1 MTDKALSDE
10 TVKTYRYLRLGLVA
24 VVVWLLISVAE
35 TSISTQCVQ
44 TSLSAF
50 YYTTSHS
57 VFVASLSAIGVTLI
71 AYQGTVLAEEV
82 LLDVS
87 GVLAIIVA
95 LVPLT
100 PSPANGGNA
109 ARACGLSLPTDA
121 DGTVGSVNNVSSLLV
136 TGVVIVV
143 TYRVVRRKSIAAH
156 TSSAAHQVTL
166 TTGLAARLAKSVL
179 GAGQVVVSGVAVL
192 YLVAGVVWFVAAP
205 DQFKANGHRLA
216 ALGLFVGIVLVAIFY
231 ACYAALEGK
240 PEAKIYLAIAILL
253 TVTLIVLTAL
263 ILRTGGIEAGH
274 AVLWFETALIVEFA
288 AFWLVQTRDLWHS
301 TRYRPPVTARTAV
314 RQDNE
319 RPKFAPETAI

>member
-1 MTDKALSDE
+1 
-10 TVKTYRYLRLGLVA
+10 

-109 ARACGLSLPTDA
+109 AHACGLSLPTDA

-143 TYRVVRRKSIAAH
+143 TYRVVRRKSVAAR
-156 TSSAAHQVTL
+156 TNSAARQATL
-166 TTGLAARLAKSVL
+166 ATGLAARLAKSVL
-179 GAGQVVVSGVAVL
+179 GAGQVVVSAVAVL

-231 ACYAALEGK
+231 ASYAALEGK
-240 PEAKIYLAIAILL
+240 PEAKIYSAIAILL

-263 ILRTGGIEAGH
+263 ILRIGGIEAEH

-314 RQDNE
+314 RHDQE
-319 RPKFAPETAI
+319 QPKFPPDTAV